1 MNTELMRVKMS
12 EILSKNTNYGKDTNE
27 WIILDLLEATQG
39 EEDALTSVEMGDF
52 KRVTG
57 AAIKRKVLGLI
68 GAQGWTTSPIFFYP
82 SPFSFVS
89 FSLNAFHT

>member
-1 MNTELMRVKMS
+1 MRVTMA
-12 EILSKNTNYGKDTNE
+12 EILSKNTNYREEMKE

-57 AAIKRKVLGLI
+57 AAIMRKVLGLI
-68 GAQGWTTSPIFFYP
+68 GARGWTTSPIFFYP
-82 SPFSFVS
+82 SPFSFILLPS
-89 FSLNAFHT
+89 S